1 MGFEGEEQLLQK
13 MGLDLAVLDSG
24 CCGMAGS
31 FGFEAGEK
39 YEVGK
44 AAGERVL
51 LPTVRGASDDTLIL
65 ADGFSCRT
73 MIEQETERR
82 ALHLAQAI
90 RIAMRDGPGGARTGR
105 PEDRQPRR

>member
-1 MGFEGEEQLLQK
+1 M
-13 MGLDLAVLDSG
+13 MGLDLVVLESG

-31 FGFEAGEK
+31 FGFEAGQK

-51 LPTVRGASDDTLIL
+51 LPAVRGASEDTLIL

-73 MIEQETERR
+73 MIEQETDRR
-82 ALHLAQAI
+82 ALHLAQVI
-90 RIAMRDGPGGARTGR
+90 RMAMRDGPEGPRTGR
-105 PEDRQPRR
+105 PEDRQSRR